1 MQFQTLEPATHAYSF
16 WEGIP
21 LEGRAAFGRLFA
33 ASRSLRGVVVVQRA
47 MRGDE
52 PAAVM
57 ADLGFG
63 PLLLLT
69 SFAVTMSGSGASF
82 QAGFWEGGG
91 RAASGQV
98 LGGGASS
105 QTGRRVVGAVTVPLA
120 HAGLTV
126 GMPGR

>member
-21 LEGRAAFGRLFA
+21 LEGRAAFGKLFA
-33 ASRSLRGVVVVQRA
+33 ASRTLRGVVVVQRA

-82 QAGFWEGGG
+82 QAGSWG
-91 RAASGQV
+91 RGQLRQV
-98 LGGGASS
+98 LGD
-105 QTGRRVVGAVTVPLA
+105 GRRVSPAPRQARQGDGRKRVLA
-120 HAGLTV
+120 GW
-126 GMPGR
+126 

>member
-63 PLLLLT
+63 PGR
-69 SFAVTMSGSGASF
+69 SWGAGPAHK
-82 QAGFWEGGG
+82 QVVGW
-91 RAASGQV
+91 SGQ
-98 LGGGASS
+98 
-105 QTGRRVVGAVTVPLA
+105 
-120 HAGLTV
+120 
-126 GMPGR
+126 